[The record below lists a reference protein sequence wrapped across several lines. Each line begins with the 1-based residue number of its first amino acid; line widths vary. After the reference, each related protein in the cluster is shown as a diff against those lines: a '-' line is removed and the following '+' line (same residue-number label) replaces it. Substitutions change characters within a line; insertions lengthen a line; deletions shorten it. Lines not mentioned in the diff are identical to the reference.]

1 MLKSDR
7 RNIGI
12 KQRLVPRR
20 RHFLR
25 LWKIDPQLNRLKCAA
40 LFRPLG
46 FVQFLVHD
54 ARGGRHPLD
63 VSWAD
68 HAGVACRIPVSH
80 RAVIHDGDRL
90 KSAMGMLA
98 DSSRVVGRCKMLR
111 ASVVQHEKRVDGSIQ
126 IVARKK
132 VAHGKAVADHMR
144 RSGMIDTQNFLRR
157 RYVRCHEVLLADG
170 FTVRFSRPRLGQSTN
185 DRLL

>member
-25 LWKIDPQLNRLKCAA
+25 LWKIDPQLNRLKGAA

-46 FVQFLVHD
+46 FVQFFVHD

-63 VSWAD
+63 VSGAD
-68 HAGVACRIPVSH
+68 HAGVTCRIPVGH
-80 RAVIHDGDRL
+80 RALIHDGDRL
-90 KSAMGMLA
+90 KSAMRMLA
-98 DSSRVVGRCKMLR
+98 DSPRVVGRRKMLR
-111 ASVVQHEKRVDGSIQ
+111 PGVIQHKKRVDIAIQ
-126 IVARKK
+126 IVARKE
-132 VAHGKAVADHMR
+132 VAHREAVADHMR
-144 RSGMIDTQNFLRR
+144 RSGMIDTQNFLRC
-157 RYVRCHEVLLADG
+157 RYVRCHDVLLADRL
-170 FTVRFSRPRLGQSTN
+170 TARFSRPRLGQLTI